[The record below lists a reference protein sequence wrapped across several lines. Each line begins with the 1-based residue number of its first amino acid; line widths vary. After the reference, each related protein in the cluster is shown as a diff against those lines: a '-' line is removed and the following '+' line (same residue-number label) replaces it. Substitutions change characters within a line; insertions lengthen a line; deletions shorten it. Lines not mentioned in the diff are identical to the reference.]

1 MRRLL
6 PLTLV
11 PIALLLAACGGSSSS
26 SNQGAGAVI
35 RTIQISE
42 KEFSLTPSHITISA
56 TGTYA
61 FKAVNDGTTTHA
73 LEVEGNGVEEKT
85 SDISPGSTKT
95 LRVTFSKDG
104 SYDIY
109 CPIDGHRQQGMKGV
123 VVVGNAAGS
132 GGNTTT
138 GQATTTTRPGY

>member
-1 MRRLL
+1 VVRRFVFLL
-6 PLTLV
+6 PAVLV
-11 PIALLLAACGGSSSS
+11 LAACGGGSSSS
-26 SNQGAGAVI
+26 SKQGAVI

-42 KEFSLTPSHITISA
+42 KEFSLTPRRTTVSG

-61 FKAVNDGTTTHA
+61 FRAVNDGTTTHA
-73 LEVEGNGVEEKT
+73 LEIEGNGVEEKT
-85 SDISPGSTKT
+85 SEIAPGSTKT

-109 CPIDGHRQQGMKGV
+109 CPVDGHRQQGMKGV

-132 GGNTTT
+132 GGNTTN
-138 GQATTTTRPGY
+138 GQTTTTRRPGY